1 MRSRRGSVF
10 RSILR
15 LGTVGAGLLLLA
27 AGASSPAQAQ
37 REERPAHPPIQ
48 PPTTQPGPEGY
59 WLRVMAEGVYLRS
72 RPDANSLPVARLER
86 DAVLRATGSEFG
98 WHRVLPPE
106 GVFSF
111 VAAHYVE
118 QQSDGTGVVSVRS
131 GTLRVRVGSLVF
143 DTDPLQCEVQTRLPR
158 GTTVRI
164 VGRQDDWL
172 KIVPPEGVYMYVSG
186 RYAKRVG
193 DEVAARLGAPGSPAS
208 QPGGITPATSR
219 PTAEGEKQRQADG
232 APDLS
237 GRWGQRLVLVEA
249 AIEAEARKPVQEQS
263 WTAAIA
269 SLRPVAAQREEP
281 TVARLAAAWITRLEQ
296 RIVDQG
302 ASRAARELARREAR
316 NKAQTQRELERIQ
329 RAQQNPTSRPTFDAR
344 GTLLPSYVSGDEGAS
359 PRYRLVAPLT
369 GRVQAYLE
377 FPQPPG
383 IDPQA
388 YVGKYVG
395 VRGERARQA
404 SLGAD
409 VIRVSEI
416 VVLGR
421 ELPATRPS
429 RRRPPE

>member
-1 MRSRRGSVF
+1 MRSRRDSVAP
-10 RSILR
+10 SILR

-27 AGASSPAQAQ
+27 ASASSPAQAQ
-37 REERPAHPPIQ
+37 REERPARPPIQ
-48 PPTTQPGPEGY
+48 PPTTQPRWETY
-59 WLRVMAEGVYLRS
+59 WLRVTAERVNLRS
-72 RPDANSLPVARLER
+72 RPDANSLAVVRLKR

-111 VAAHYVE
+111 VASRYIE

-143 DTDPLQCEVQTRLPR
+143 HVDPMQCEVQTRLPR
-158 GTTVRI
+158 GTTVQI
-164 VGRQDDWL
+164 IGRQDDWL
-172 KIVPPEGVYMYVSG
+172 KIVPPEGVYVYVSG
-186 RYAKRVG
+186 RYAARVS
-193 DEVAARLGAPGSPAS
+193 DEVAARLGAVRSPAS
-208 QPGGITPATSR
+208 QPGGITPAAS
-219 PTAEGEKQRQADG
+219 AAGDKQRQATTK
-232 APDLS
+232 PDLS
-237 GRWGQRLVLVEA
+237 GRWGQRLLLAEA
-249 AIEAEARKPVQEQS
+249 AIEAEARKPVLEQS

-281 TVARLAAAWITRLEQ
+281 TVARLAAAWITRLEE
-296 RIVDQG
+296 RIGDQV
-302 ASRAARELARREAR
+302 ALRAARELARREVR

-329 RAQQNPTSRPTFDAR
+329 RARQKPTSRQAFDAR
-344 GTLLPSYVSGDEGAS
+344 GALLPSYLSGDEETP
-359 PRYRLVAPLT
+359 PRYRLVDPLT

-377 FPQPPG
+377 FPRPAG

-388 YVGKYVG
+388 YVGRYVG
-395 VRGERARQA
+395 VRGERVRQA

-429 RRRPPE
+429 RKKPRE